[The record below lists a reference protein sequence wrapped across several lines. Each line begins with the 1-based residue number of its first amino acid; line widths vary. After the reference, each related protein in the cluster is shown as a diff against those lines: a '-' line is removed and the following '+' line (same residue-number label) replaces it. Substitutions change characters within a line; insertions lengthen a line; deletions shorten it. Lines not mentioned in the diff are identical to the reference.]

1 MGAVTGSME
10 GIMMTDTPGSM
21 CARGA
26 LFALLALMAS
36 LAHAAQPDEDSNK
49 VARWLDFKEGAFKGR
64 TVDTHGESVITLDA
78 PARAADAAVV
88 PIAINAQFAQS
99 PAHYIRKIYLFID
112 ENPEPYAGYFEFTP
126 ESGLASIETRV
137 RVEDYTFMRAIAE
150 TNDGHLYSAVRFV
163 KASGGCS
170 APAGKDDDAAERA
183 AGAVRLQSEGTAVVG
198 KPQLAQV
205 MVRHPNRTGMAMNQI
220 TRNYATAYFIR
231 KVAVTYA
238 DKPVMTANV
247 NFSISENP
255 NFRFYFLPAGNGE
268 LKAHIEDTKNK
279 QFEGAIAIQTQAAG
293 QASAM
298 K

>member
-1 MGAVTGSME
+1 MIESPDDTRGHSAV
-10 GIMMTDTPGSM
+10 
-21 CARGA
+21 
-26 LFALLALMAS
+26 FALLAS
-36 LAHAAQPDEDSNK
+36 LALLAPCMTQAAQPDDDPDK
-49 VARWLDFKEGAFKGR
+49 VARWIDFREGAFKGR
-64 TVDTHGESVITLDA
+64 TVDAHGDAVIKLDA
-78 PARAADAAVV
+78 PVRAADAAVV
-88 PIAINAQFAQS
+88 PIAISAQFPQT
-99 PAHYIRKIYLFID
+99 PTHYIKKIYLFID
-112 ENPEPYAGYFEFTP
+112 ENPEPYAGSFEFTP

-170 APAGKDDDAAERA
+170 APADKDDGVAERA
-183 AGAVRLQSEGTAVVG
+183 AGAVRLQAEGKAVAG
-198 KPQLAQV
+198 KPELAQV

-231 KVAVTYA
+231 KVAITYA

-255 NFRFYFLPAGNGE
+255 NFRFYFVPGGNGE

-279 QFEGAIAIQTQAAG
+279 HFEGAVAIEAQAAG